1 MPDVLVFSPA
11 SLNFGAVSPGSFG
24 PDISATPPGFSST
37 GGIESHDVPS
47 DAKVVASILGD
58 TFHFQVRDVCVLD
71 WVWERV
77 GGGELPPGHRGPP
90 PREKV
95 LEIVDQSDG
104 VTPLTIK
111 AGQSLLVRV
120 QYAALSTEGS
130 FFGTLMIQGDAWE
143 RIEVP
148 LSLFL
153 AEVRTTAPTD
163 PVEIVQGQQSVV
175 PISIHSLYGPDVDV
189 SYEMSRTQLDTGLS
203 LQPNL
208 IHLGAKQNAM
218 TNLTLVAATDAPLGS
233 NDVAIDQL
241 AFGRLGFFVPVDIL
255 PPQPPR
261 PVPPSAGPAC
271 VFGDPPGSPAISP
284 RAYGLI
290 NGKTGNAH
298 RTFFIRSDPLPL
310 PPPGAGQT
318 APLSSFATT
327 IQQAFNIWSAAAP
340 TITSSQAL
348 QEVGADLVFDV
359 EDLNGGNP
367 TGTTRGQTAL
377 GGTLIK
383 FDKLNTLWRPSI
395 AAILPSD
402 PGNTFSLLAI
412 ALHEIGHALGLA
424 HSTNPATVM
433 YPSGNQEAL
442 SPEDVNAIRA
452 LYSWAP
458 QTQVGGV
465 GTSAGPAICGC
476 GGTLVMAWRGIDD
489 DHNIYVSSSTDGT
502 FWSPQ
507 KQVFSAA
514 SADGPTLA
522 WDPIGGLVW
531 MAWRG
536 VPGDQGLYYA
546 TWNITGEWGNVQNIA
561 QTGSSHAPSIAM
573 IAAVPG
579 VAAQTLY
586 LVWKGVDGD
595 AGLYFSTYSNIGG
608 WAQQK
613 PIGGVGSTDT
623 PAIAADPVT
632 GVPRMVWKGVAGDN
646 ALYTSTLRGL
656 FWQPQ
661 DFVTWVEVGNGGQG
675 TATFGRPF
683 TSAGPGLVSGQQ
695 LLMVWRGSDPDQDLW
710 FTQAAP
716 DSTPGLPS
724 IAEWSTQAHVAGY
737 ASSSR
742 PSVAVFHGRTYLA
755 WKGVAGDHG
764 IYTTF
769 V

>member
-1 MPDVLVFSPA
+1 MPDVLIVS
-11 SLNFGAVSPGSFG
+11 STGLNFGPVAPGTFG
-24 PDISATPPGFSST
+24 PDITATPPGFSSA
-37 GGIESHDVPS
+37 GGFESRNVPS
-47 DAKVVASILGD
+47 GANVVASIVGD
-58 TFHFQVRDVCVLD
+58 TLHFQLRDVCVLD
-71 WVWERV
+71 WVWETV
-77 GGGELPPGHRGPP
+77 GSGELPPGHKGPP
-90 PREKV
+90 PRIKV

-104 VTPLTIK
+104 VTPLAIQ

-120 QYAALSTEGS
+120 QYAALSTEGT
-130 FFGTLMIQGDAWE
+130 FTATLVIQGDAWAPISE
-143 RIEVP
+143 P

-153 AEVRTTAPTD
+153 AEVRTSAPTD

-175 PISIHSLYGPDVDV
+175 PITIHSLYGPDEDV

-208 IHLGAKQNAM
+208 THVGAKANA
-218 TNLTLVAATDAPLGS
+218 TASLTLVAAVDAPLGP

-241 AFGRLGFFVPVDIL
+241 AFGRHGFFVPVDIL

-261 PVPPSAGPAC
+261 PVPPSSGPAC
-271 VFGDPPGSPAISP
+271 VFGDPPGSPTLSP
-284 RAYGLI
+284 SAYGLI

-298 RTFFIRSDPLPL
+298 RTYFIRSDPLPV
-310 PPPGAGQT
+310 PPPPST
-318 APLSSFATT
+318 APLSSFAFT
-327 IQQAFNIWSAAAP
+327 IKQAFNIWSAVAP
-340 TITSSQAL
+340 TITASLGGS
-348 QEVGADLVFDV
+348 EDGADLVFDV

-367 TGTTRGQTAL
+367 AGGVRGQTSL

-383 FDKLNTLWRPSI
+383 FDKLNTLWRPSS

-402 PGNTFSLLAI
+402 PGNTRSLLAI

-442 SPEDVNAIRA
+442 SPEDVSAIRA

-458 QTQVGGV
+458 QTRIDGV
-465 GTSAGPAICGC
+465 GTEAGPAICGC
-476 GGTLVMAWRGIDD
+476 GGTLVMAWRGIGD

-502 FWSPQ
+502 FWTPQ
-507 KQVFSAA
+507 KPVFNAA
-514 SADGPTLA
+514 SADGPSLA
-522 WDPIGGLVW
+522 WDPVRGLVW
-531 MAWRG
+531 MVWRG
-536 VPGDQGLYYA
+536 VPGDQGLYYD
-546 TWNITGEWGNVQNIA
+546 TWNITGEWSQVQNIP
-561 QTGSSHAPSIAM
+561 QTGSSHGPSIA
-573 IAAVPG
+573 IGAPG
-579 VAAQTLY
+579 AGPGIPY
-586 LVWKGVDGD
+586 LVWKGVAGD
-595 AGLYFSTYSNIGG
+595 AGLYFSTYSDSGG
-608 WAQQK
+608 WAAQK
-613 PIGGVGSTDT
+613 PIGGVGSTDS
-623 PAIAADPVT
+623 PAVALDPVT
-632 GVPRMVWKGVAGDN
+632 AVPRMVWKGVAGDN
-646 ALYTSTLRGL
+646 ALYTSTLRGI

-661 DFVTWVEVGNGGQG
+661 DFVAWVEVGNGGQG
-675 TATFGRPF
+675 TATVGRPF
-683 TSAGPGLVSGQQ
+683 TSAGPGLVSNGQQ
-695 LLMVWRGSDPDQDLW
+695 LLMIWRGSDPDQDLW

-724 IAEWSTQAHVAGY
+724 IAEWSTQAHVAGN